1 MINEGK
7 NADMLG
13 KHSLRLDEEGLVI
26 GSSLSEARTNYGAVE
41 EVVETKEYIYI
52 YVSSISAH
60 IIPVRSFESV
70 QQKDEWINKLNHKVK
85 VI

>member
-1 MINEGK
+1 MQIDYE
-7 NADMLG
+7 L
-13 KHSLRLDEEGLVI
+13 
-26 GSSLSEARTNYGAVE
+26 
-41 EVVETKEYIYI
+41 TKEDYLESNNFSHVLLI
-52 YVSSISAH
+52 SSISAH